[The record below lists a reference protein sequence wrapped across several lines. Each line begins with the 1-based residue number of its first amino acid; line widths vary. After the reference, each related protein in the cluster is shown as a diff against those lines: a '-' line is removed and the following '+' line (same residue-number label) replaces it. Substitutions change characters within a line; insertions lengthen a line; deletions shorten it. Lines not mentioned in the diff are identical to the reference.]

1 VHLTA
6 LPGRS
11 PLVDT
16 GLTGTHRW
24 EDMQSYMFLFL
35 LEYRR
40 AWADD
45 REAATFQFHTS

>member
-1 VHLTA
+1 MLT
-6 LPGRS
+6 
-11 PLVDT
+11 LV
-16 GLTGTHRW
+16 HRW

-45 REAATFQFHTS
+45 RQAATYRYNDSEARMDIVDDVELDL